1 MCDEIEFFSLLLH
14 MGIPV
19 HALCF
24 LSHHSDT
31 LTLLSPS
38 SMPAPCAKKL
48 RSHQPIAGW
57 SSACKA
63 PDEAESRCILWNAT
77 CWQTTVLN
85 SSICP
90 HPISSP
96 RSEDPPPLLRGR
108 ETEEKFKGSLSQ
120 LFFSLLWRCSVTEVL
135 PCSASRQ
142 CYSIGEGAKQLR
154 SSKAVCRVAEI
165 MLFVHCENWRPETD
179 GSSLRESLESLHV
192 SLGSQTSALLAFLWN
207 RLFPSQKMGS
217 RLQRSW
223 NMLLILRIC
232 SEWQHGSHSSKMSS
246 LY

>member
-1 MCDEIEFFSLLLH
+1 MCDEIDFFSLLSH
-14 MGIPV
+14 TGIPV

-24 LSHHSDT
+24 LSRCSDP

-38 SMPAPCAKKL
+38 SMPAPRPRKL

-63 PDEAESRCILWNAT
+63 PDEAESRCILWNAA

-120 LFFSLLWRCSVTEVL
+120 LFFPLLWRCSVTE
-135 PCSASRQ
+135 
-142 CYSIGEGAKQLR
+142 G
-154 SSKAVCRVAEI
+154 
-165 MLFVHCENWRPETD
+165 
-179 GSSLRESLESLHV
+179 
-192 SLGSQTSALLAFLWN
+192 SALLRFSAVLQYWWGSKAAQIIQGCLQEWLKSCYLCTA
-207 RLFPSQKMGS
+207 RTGDLRRMGLLSGTAWRACMFPWGPRQVPCLLSSEIGS
-217 RLQRSW
+217 FHHRKWDHVCKDLER
-223 NMLLILRIC
+223 RC
-232 SEWQHGSHSSKMSS
+232 
-246 LY
+246 